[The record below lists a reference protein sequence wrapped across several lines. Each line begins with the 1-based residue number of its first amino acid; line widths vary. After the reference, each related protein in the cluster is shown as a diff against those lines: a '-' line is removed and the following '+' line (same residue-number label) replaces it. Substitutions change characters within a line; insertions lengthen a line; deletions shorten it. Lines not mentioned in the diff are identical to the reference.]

1 MAATSQLL
9 TNFGRIAGAYG
20 NVSVI
25 PVLITASA
33 TAYAT
38 ASGGLPVDLT
48 SVLQQASPWEQDFLN
63 PGDIVG
69 VYSTGP
75 STNGFVAGPLVLGTP
90 TYTTK
95 ALASTQNPN
104 NRVLATCPAT
114 LRLYGSGSGA
124 RAAFQEIADGSIT
137 DTITIH
143 LIVARGGQNP

>member
-9 TNFGRIAGAYG
+9 TNFGRIANHG

-25 PVLITASA
+25 PVIITAA
-33 TAYAT
+33 TTAYAT
-38 ASGGLPVDLT
+38 ATGGLPVDLT
-48 SVLQQASPWEQDFLN
+48 SVLQQAAPFELDFLN

-69 VYSTGP
+69 VYAVGP
-75 STNGFVAGPLVLGTP
+75 SSGGFLPGPLVLGTP

-95 ALASTQNPN
+95 PLASSQNAN
-104 NRVLATCPAT
+104 NKLLATCPAT

-124 RAAFQEIADGSIT
+124 RAALQEIADGNVT
-137 DTITIH
+137 DTITVH

>member
-1 MAATSQLL
+1 MAATSQLVN
-9 TNFGRIAGAYG
+9 NFGRIAVHG

-25 PVLITASA
+25 PISVTASA

-38 ASGGLPVDLT
+38 ATGGLPVDLT
-48 SVLQQASPWEQDFLN
+48 TVLQQAAPYSMDFLN

-69 VYSTGP
+69 VYAVGP
-75 STNGFVAGPLVLGTP
+75 STNGFLPGPLVLGTP

-95 ALASTQNPN
+95 ALATSQNAN
-104 NRVLATCPAT
+104 NKVLATCPAT

-124 RAAFQEIADGSIT
+124 RAALQEIADGAIT
-137 DTITIH
+137 DTITFH